1 MAVVLTQ
8 QVSADEILGIWKITE
23 TEDEFRERLHATPW
37 IDNMLEGVTH
47 PVKRLEYLA
56 SRFLTEHLTSLLGLP
71 FGGIYKDKHG
81 KPHPLL
87 TGAAE
92 KGQPDPYFI
101 SLSHSFPYAAS
112 CIHKKKTVGID
123 IERPKEKFVR
133 VSRKYLNEKELKLA
147 KNDEKTLCL
156 MWAVKEAIYKMNGK
170 TGMSFK
176 QDMMIAEVINTQKQ
190 VLAGANL
197 NGKIEQLYIDYF
209 SFEGNIIA
217 FTR

>member
-8 QVSADEILGIWKITE
+8 QVSSDEILGIWKITE
-23 TEDEFRERLHATPW
+23 TEDEFRERLFATPW

-56 SRFLTEHLTSLLGLP
+56 SRFLTEHLTLLLGVP
-71 FGGIYKDKHG
+71 FGGIFKDKHG
-81 KPHPLL
+81 KPHALQEGTP
-87 TGAAE
+87 E
-92 KGQPDPYFI
+92 KGKPDPYFI

-112 CIHKKKTVGID
+112 CIHKKKAVGID
-123 IERPKEKFVR
+123 IERPKEKFVS
-133 VSRKYLNEKELKLA
+133 VSRKFLNEKELRLA
-147 KNDEKTLCL
+147 TSDVEMLCL

-176 QDMMIAEVINTQKQ
+176 EDMMIEEIINTQKQ

-209 SFEGNIIA
+209 SFEGNIVA